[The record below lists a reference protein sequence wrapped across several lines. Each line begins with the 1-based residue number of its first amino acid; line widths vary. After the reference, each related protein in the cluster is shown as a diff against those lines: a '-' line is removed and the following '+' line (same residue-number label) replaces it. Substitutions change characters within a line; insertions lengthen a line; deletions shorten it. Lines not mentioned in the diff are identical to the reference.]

1 MHCPWSRRFVRR
13 QLVAAVPSAAA
24 PPASFAQLR
33 LPGARANAPRARAG
47 TSDWLA
53 RVLALKAEGGPAAR
67 ASGPMFPN
75 NPFAHLRRAVLP
87 AGLAAQALT

>member
-1 MHCPWSRRFVRR
+1 VG
-13 QLVAAVPSAAA
+13 AVPSAAA
-24 PPASFAQLR
+24 PRASFPQLQF
-33 LPGARANAPRARAG
+33 PGTRANTPRTRAG
-47 TSDWLA
+47 TGDWLA
-53 RVLALKAEGGPAAR
+53 RVLALKAEGGAAAR